1 MVRPTLNTSKLH
13 SSKSVAHPS
22 RRDWLKWTVAA
33 SAPLAY
39 SLSSAQAPLKH
50 NPFTLG
56 VASGSPNHHSVV
68 LWTRLMPDVNSG
80 QSYLANADVT
90 VHWEVADDEH
100 FKVNRRSGQVVALAT
115 LAHSVHLELEGLQ
128 SDRWYFYRFQLGD
141 AQSTVGRTRTLPHP
155 EAMVQKL
162 RVAYASCQRWEH
174 GYFSAYDHMAQEN
187 LDMVLFLGDY
197 IYEYAAAANP
207 VRIPAGGWVTSL
219 SDYRNRYAL
228 HKSEKSLQAMH
239 AQCPWLVTWDD
250 HEVSN
255 DYAGLVRGFS
265 GNITLDFEAQRAQA
279 YQAFYEHMPLRASTL
294 TRSLEGL
301 ARGAEMRIYGQVAY
315 GKLANIYLLDDRQY
329 RDRQVCNKGLNF
341 GSGWVDPEQCEA
353 WLNPNRTLLG
363 AQQEQWLN
371 QSFGAARND
380 QRVWNVVAQQTLFGR
395 RDYKLGAGLSLWNDG
410 WDGYSAARQ
419 RMTQSMQNNALK
431 NPVLIGG
438 DVHENWVGHVM
449 ADAYK
454 DDSAKIGVEFCGAG
468 ITARS
473 AGNSKLAARLAEN
486 PHFIFADSERKGYG
500 VVEFTAKQIQTELR
514 VVDDVRL
521 PQTKVETLAKF
532 AVEAGV
538 PQVQRVS

>member
-1 MVRPTLNTSKLH
+1 MPEGGSGTLPSALGDV
-13 SSKSVAHPS
+13 SV
-22 RRDWLKWTVAA
+22 T
-33 SAPLAY
+33 
-39 SLSSAQAPLKH
+39 
-50 NPFTLG
+50 
-56 VASGSPNHHSVV
+56 
-68 LWTRLMPDVNSG
+68 
-80 QSYLANADVT
+80 
-90 VHWEVADDEH
+90 WEVADDEH
-100 FKVNRRSGQVVALAT
+100 FKVNRRTGQVMALAA

-128 SDRWYFYRFQLGD
+128 SDRWYFYRFQFGNV
-141 AQSTVGRTRTLPHP
+141 QSTIGRTRTLPHP

-174 GYFSAYDHMAQEN
+174 GYFTAYEHMAQEN

-207 VRIPAGGWVTSL
+207 VRLPTGGWVTSL

-265 GNITLDFEAQRAQA
+265 GNITIDFEAQRAQA
-279 YQAFYEHMPLRASTL
+279 YQAFYEHMPLRASAL

-329 RDRQVCNKGLNF
+329 RDRQVCNKGLGF
-341 GSGWVDPEQCEA
+341 GSGWVDPTQCEE
-353 WLNPNRTLLG
+353 WLNPQRTLLG
-363 AQQEQWLN
+363 SSQEQWLH
-371 QSFGAARND
+371 QSFANARSD
-380 QRVWNVVAQQTLFGR
+380 QRVWNVLAQQTLFGR
-395 RDYKLGAGLSLWNDG
+395 RDYRLGAGQYLWNDG
-410 WDGYSAARQ
+410 WDGYAAARL

-454 DDSAKIGVEFCGAG
+454 DDSAKLGVEFCGAG

-473 AGNSKLAARLAEN
+473 AGNAKLAERLAEN

-500 VVEFTAKQIQTELR
+500 VVEFTPKQIQTELR
-514 VVDDVRL
+514 VVDDVRQ
-521 PQTKVETLAKF
+521 PQTKIETLAKF

-538 PQVQRVS
+538 PQVQRVG

>member
-13 SSKSVAHPS
+13 SSKSAAHPS

-33 SAPLAY
+33 TAPLAY

-68 LWTRLMPDVNSG
+68 LWTRLMPDANSG
-80 QSYLANADVT
+80 QSNFASSDISVQ
-90 VHWEVADDEH
+90 WEVADDEY

-141 AQSTVGRTRTLPHP
+141 AQSAVGRTRTLPHP

-197 IYEYAAAANP
+197 IYEYASAANP

-279 YQAFYEHMPLRASTL
+279 YQAFYEHMPLRASAL

-301 ARGAEMRIYGQVAY
+301 ARGAEMRIYGQVAF

-341 GSGWVDPEQCEA
+341 GSGWVDPEQ
-353 WLNPNRTLLG
+353 
-363 AQQEQWLN
+363 
-371 QSFGAARND
+371 
-380 QRVWNVVAQQTLFGR
+380 
-395 RDYKLGAGLSLWNDG
+395 
-410 WDGYSAARQ
+410 
-419 RMTQSMQNNALK
+419 
-431 NPVLIGG
+431 
-438 DVHENWVGHVM
+438 
-449 ADAYK
+449 
-454 DDSAKIGVEFCGAG
+454 
-468 ITARS
+468 
-473 AGNSKLAARLAEN
+473 
-486 PHFIFADSERKGYG
+486 
-500 VVEFTAKQIQTELR
+500 
-514 VVDDVRL
+514 
-521 PQTKVETLAKF
+521 
-532 AVEAGV
+532 
-538 PQVQRVS
+538 

>member
-1 MVRPTLNTSKLH
+1 MVRPSLNISKLH

-33 SAPLAY
+33 TAPLAY

-80 QSYLANADVT
+80 QSYFANADVT
-90 VHWEVADDEH
+90 VQWEVADDEH

-197 IYEYAAAANP
+197 IYEYASAANP
-207 VRIPAGGWVTSL
+207 VRIPAGGWVASL

-279 YQAFYEHMPLRASTL
+279 YQAFYEHMPLRASAL

-353 WLNPNRTLLG
+353 WLNPSRTLLG

-371 QSFGAARND
+371 QSFSTARSD

-419 RMTQSMQNNALK
+419 RMTQSMQSNALK

-473 AGNSKLAARLAEN
+473 AGNSKLASRLAEN

-538 PQVQRVS
+538 PQVQRVG